1 MTIFLVKNYSR
12 RDETIMA
19 AQSNQVETICSF
31 CGTGCGLVIEVD
43 DEKISKVKGYK
54 ENPSSH
60 GETCVKGAL
69 GWGYIHSDRR
79 LTQPLIRKN
88 GELTPASWEEALT
101 LIAEKFSEIKENQG
115 PDAFGCFSSS
125 RSTNELNYLANKF
138 MRTVIG
144 TNNIDSCNR
153 T

>member
-1 MTIFLVKNYSR
+1 MNAITPKTVSQ
-12 RDETIMA
+12 ET
-19 AQSNQVETICSF
+19 NTICSF
-31 CGTGCGLVIEVD
+31 CGTGCGLTVQVENERIV
-43 DEKISKVKGYK
+43 KVTGHK

-69 GWGYIHSDRR
+69 GWGYVYSDRR
-79 LTQPLIRKN
+79 ITEPLVRKN
-88 GELTPASWEEALT
+88 GKLVPASWDEALGM
-101 LIAEKFSEIKENQG
+101 IAERFGAIKDKYG

-125 RSTNELNYLANKF
+125 RSTNELNFLAGKF
-138 MRTVIG
+138 MRTVLG